1 MRRHD
6 GPKSVPLKILNP
18 GFVRS
23 GLEERPYM
31 WALEVS
37 SSDPDARGAVPLEL
51 AYTDAWSE
59 LQWWESPLQA
69 RRGIESLMRVPF
81 LALYDPNNQARTAI
95 IPTRKLYS
103 VGLRSLETARVEQAQ
118 RYVVA
123 AIRQARE
130 YFSAATNI
138 GVSVLTKPVLYFYG
152 ALALSRAAV
161 AAVFGVEGLD
171 PVTHGLSVKSG
182 PSFRSLDEGVETA
195 DWPTLIKWE
204 GKGEFPAFYRAV
216 RWDTIYQM
224 SPGTAPAGSG
234 WPAFHIL
241 ECLRFLKSE
250 WGTLPQ
256 AVDWPQGWAGTRP
269 QVQLLMPYSAGRSL
283 FLRDESELLQYAA
296 VQAPR
301 IVVQYMV
308 LKYFADLARY
318 HPVEWLALLDG
329 AVELEGYVF
338 RAAIDWVAQGYV
350 CEMMTL
356 LPRPSTDRSPIQREW
371 TKGPF
376 RLEEWYTPPSL
387 IVGGPKLALDLYE
400 LEEWAGDDGPD
411 QA

>member
-1 MRRHD
+1 
-6 GPKSVPLKILNP
+6 
-18 GFVRS
+18 
-23 GLEERPYM
+23 M
-31 WALEVS
+31 WELEVS
-37 SSDPDARGAVPLEL
+37 SSDPDARGTVPLEL
-51 AYTDAWSE
+51 VYADAWSE

-69 RRGIESLMRVPF
+69 RRGIESLMRVPY
-81 LALYDPNNQARTAI
+81 LVLQDVNDHTRAAT

-103 VGLRSLETARVEQAQ
+103 VGLHSVEAARIEQAQ

-130 YFSAATNI
+130 YYSAATTI

-152 ALALSRAAV
+152 ALTLSRAAV
-161 AAVFGVEGLD
+161 VAAFGVEGLD
-171 PVTHGLSVKSG
+171 PVRHGLSVRSG
-182 PSFRSLDEGVETA
+182 PSIRSLDQGAQPA

-204 GKGEFPAFYRAV
+204 GRGEFAAFYRAA
-216 RWDTIYQM
+216 RWDIIYQVSPGK
-224 SPGTAPAGSG
+224 SPGTG

-241 ECLRFLKSE
+241 ECLRFLKCE

-269 QVQLLMPYSAGRSL
+269 KVQLLMPYSMGRHL
-283 FLRDESELLQYAA
+283 YLRDLSELLQFPV
-296 VQAPR
+296 VQVPR

-318 HPVEWLALLDG
+318 HPVEWQALLDG
-329 AVELEGYVF
+329 AMDLEGYVF
-338 RAAIDWVAQGYV
+338 RAAIDRVAREYV

-356 LPRPSTDRSPIQREW
+356 LPRPSTNRVPILREW

-376 RLEEWYTPPSL
+376 RLEDWYAPPSL
-387 IVGGPKLALDLYE
+387 VVGGPTLALELYE
-400 LEEWAGDDGPD
+400 LDEWAGDDGPD
-411 QA
+411 QARTAASPKAD